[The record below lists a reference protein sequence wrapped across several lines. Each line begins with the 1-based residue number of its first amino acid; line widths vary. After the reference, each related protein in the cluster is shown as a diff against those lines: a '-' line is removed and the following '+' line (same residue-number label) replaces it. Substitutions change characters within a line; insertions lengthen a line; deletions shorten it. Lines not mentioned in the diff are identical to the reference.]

1 LACFFLIS
9 LSLLKLT
16 ILKKIILIIFALVGY
31 TGIGQAGLNE
41 YKYIIIPKKL
51 GEFREENQY
60 LTSTLLK
67 YQFVKKG
74 FTAVYDD
81 ALPQDLYMDR
91 CLGLTALLKDNSSMF
106 NTKVTIFL
114 ENCKGQ
120 QVFSSREGTNKIK
133 EYKEAYR
140 DGITVAMSSFDR
152 LAYTYEEKPAAISF
166 ANGINDPKNEAAVVI
181 SNTNGLNYSDKEKVV
196 ENKPI
201 TLSFKNDVKSL
212 KGNSK
217 EPKETAGIGA
227 KNRSEVVKER
237 SSLENQSYK
246 NREPV
251 ASDMK
256 QATPNAD
263 MKTKSNAVTGKETL
277 NAQAIPNGY
286 QLIDSTPKVIMKL
299 LNSSTENVFIG
310 QAEGKS
316 GMVFQKNGIWIF
328 EYYSGANLI
337 QEELNIKF

>member
-1 LACFFLIS
+1 LKNILLIV
-9 LSLLKLT
+9 
-16 ILKKIILIIFALVGY
+16 FVLVGY
-31 TGIGQAGLNE
+31 TGISQVGLNG
-41 YKYIIIPKKL
+41 YKYIIIPKTL

-67 YQFVKKG
+67 YQFEKKG

-91 CLGLTALLKDNSSMF
+91 CLGLTAVLKDNSSMF
-106 NTKVTIFL
+106 STKATIFL

-133 EYKEAYR
+133 EYTEAYR
-140 DGITVAMSSFDR
+140 DVITVAMSSFDR
-152 LAYTYEEKPAAISF
+152 LGYDYEEKPAAISY
-166 ANGINDPKNEAAVVI
+166 ANGINDPKNEASVVI
-181 SNTNGLNYSDKEKVV
+181 SNTNGLNHPYKEKVV

-217 EPKETAGIGA
+217 ESKETSDIDV
-227 KNRSEVVKER
+227 KNRSEVVKQR

-246 NREPV
+246 SMEPV
-251 ASDMK
+251 VSDMK
-256 QATPNAD
+256 QAIPNVNI
-263 MKTKSNAVTGKETL
+263 KTKSNAVTGKETL
-277 NAQAIPNGY
+277 NAQLIPNGY
-286 QLIDSTPKVIMKL
+286 QLIDSELKVVMKL

-310 QAEGKS
+310 QAETKS
-316 GMVFQKNGIWIF
+316 GMVFQKNGIWVF
-328 EYYSGANLI
+328 EYYSGDNLI

>member
-1 LACFFLIS
+1 M
-9 LSLLKLT
+9 KN
-16 ILKKIILIIFALVGY
+16 ILFIVFVLVGY
-31 TGIGQAGLNE
+31 TGIGQVGLNE
-41 YKYIIIPKKL
+41 YKYIIIPKTL
-51 GEFREENQY
+51 GEFKEENQY

-81 ALPQDLYMDR
+81 ALPEDLYMNR
-91 CLGLTALLKDNSSMF
+91 CLGLTALLKDKPSMF
-106 NTKVTIFL
+106 STKTTIVL

-120 QVFSSREGTNKIK
+120 QVFRSREGTNKIK
-133 EYKEAYR
+133 EYEEAYK
-140 DGITVAMSSFDR
+140 DGITVAMSSFD
-152 LAYTYEEKPAAISF
+152 
-166 ANGINDPKNEAAVVI
+166 
-181 SNTNGLNYSDKEKVV
+181 GLNYSYKQKVV

-201 TLSFKNDVKSL
+201 TLRFKNDIKSL
-212 KGNSK
+212 GGDNK
-217 EPKETAGIGA
+217 EQKETADLTGIGVG
-227 KNRSEVVKER
+227 NRSEVVKQK

-246 NREPV
+246 SMEPV

-256 QATPNAD
+256 QATPNPD
-263 MKTKSNAVTGKETL
+263 IKTKTSAGTGKEML
-277 NAQAIPNGY
+277 NAKAIPNGY
-286 QLIDSTPKVIMKL
+286 QLIDSELKVIMKL

-328 EYYSGANLI
+328 EYYSGANLT